1 MRRVNSVSLL
11 MAGSSAVTCIA
22 EGELTE
28 GWLAVKNTF
37 CATLVALWSI
47 PSPSLFVDLKL
58 KPLIG
63 VVEGGALTP
72 SI

>member
-1 MRRVNSVSLL
+1 